1 MAIPPERELQA
12 CLRVLTCSILSAR
25 IWGWQ
30 KEVPAEELADLMD
43 AIHNIPELL
52 LHWESCDQELLLAM
66 LEDFERKWASSGG
79 LALRSIY
86 EQELN
91 AKSDSPAFATG
102 YHAEVK
108 NVLSESP
115 RKQTMN

>member
-12 CLRVLTCSILSAR
+12 CLRVLTSSILRAR
-25 IWGWQ
+25 AWGWR

-43 AIHNIPELL
+43 AVHNIPQLL
-52 LHWESCDQELLLAM
+52 LNWESCDQELLLAM
-66 LEDFERKWASSGG
+66 LDDFDRKWTSSGG

-91 AKSDSPAFATG
+91 TKGD
-102 YHAEVK
+102 
-108 NVLSESP
+108 
-115 RKQTMN
+115 